1 MVQRPW
7 SGTALYIPGSDGHPR
22 PYLWL
27 TLKGPDGAAGIQIVG
42 LVDTG
47 ADKSVLPMDYVSLLG
62 YEEADLVQT
71 EVGQVEGSASAW
83 DAQRPCEAFVNG
95 VPTVKF
101 ELSPLFVPT
110 LDALWGRA
118 DLMATYVVSVSEK
131 DQELSLYLP

>member
-1 MVQRPW
+1 MKRPW
-7 SGTALYIPGSDGHPR
+7 SATAPYRPGSDGHPR

-27 TLKGPDGAAGIQIVG
+27 TLKGLRGGPEVPIVG

-47 ADKSVLPMDYVSLLG
+47 ADKSVLPIDYAQLLG
-62 YEEADLVQT
+62 YKVEDLSPV

-95 VPTVKF
+95 VPAVKF
-101 ELSPLFVPT
+101 QIQPLFVAT

-118 DLMATYVVSVSEK
+118 DLMMTYVVSVSEK
-131 DQELSLYLP
+131 DQELALHLV